1 MGFMRLLHSEY
12 ASRCFSRF
20 LSRFTLLL
28 PHFFCLFLTF
38 TLQANAY
45 GKNVVYPGIE
55 GDTYVNLLL
64 KHVLAYSPE
73 EHYIASAFGANIP
86 KGRNFELMAN
96 NDGIDVVAGGS
107 TLERESKYQ
116 AIHFPLLKG
125 LNGWRIALVMK
136 DNRELFSN
144 IHSLA
149 QFKRLVAGQYHSWSD
164 THVLRANGIPVV
176 AGTDFEG
183 LFGMLAKERFDYF
196 PRSVLEVGY
205 EQAAHKDL
213 NIVIEPSVII
223 HYPTAYYFYV
233 SKENVE
239 LATDILKGLEA
250 ALLDGSFDRLFMQF
264 HGQAVGLIKDSNRRI
279 FELENPLLSKKTP
292 LSRRELWIDLSQ

>member
-1 MGFMRLLHSEY
+1 MLQNVYVL
-12 ASRCFSRF
+12 RCVSRF
-20 LSRFTLLL
+20 LSILNVLLSPL
-28 PHFFCLFLTF
+28 FCLIITSTFLAAA
-38 TLQANAY
+38 Q
-45 GKNVVYPGIE
+45 GKNVVYPGTE
-55 GDTYVNLLL
+55 GDTYPNLLL
-64 KHVLAYSPE
+64 KHVLSYSPE
-73 EHYIASAFGANIP
+73 KHYLASAFGSNIP

-125 LNGWRIALVMK
+125 LNGWRIALV
-136 DNRELFSN
+136 NGENENLFSN
-144 IHSLA
+144 ITTLA
-149 QFKRLVAGQYHSWSD
+149 QFKRLVPGQYHSWSD
-164 THVLRANGIPVV
+164 THVLRANGIQVV

-223 HYPTAYYFYV
+223 HYPTAYYYYV
-233 SKENVE
+233 SKENLE
-239 LATDILKGLEA
+239 LAADILKGLEA
-250 ALLDGSFDRLFMQF
+250 ALLDGSFEQLFMRF
-264 HGQAVGLIKDSNRRI
+264 HGKEVMAVKGSKRRV
-279 FELENPLLSKKTP
+279 FELENPFLSPQTP
-292 LSRRELWIDLSQ
+292 LSRRELWLDLSQ